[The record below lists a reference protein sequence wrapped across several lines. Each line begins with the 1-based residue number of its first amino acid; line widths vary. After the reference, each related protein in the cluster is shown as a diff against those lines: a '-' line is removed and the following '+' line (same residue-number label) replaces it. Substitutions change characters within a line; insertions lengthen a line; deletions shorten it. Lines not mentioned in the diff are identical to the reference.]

1 MYDPPRRP
9 SGKLPASLAPAI
21 AIARLAQVPRLCD
34 QEAIGQVVVRSVRL
48 LAVTSRKGRDPLPH
62 LVQRFAS
69 IEAAQTFIAFAD
81 RLGTCWPERVTVLRP
96 CCGLLS
102 PDEATIAALATQAMS
117 GNRDG
122 FAGQLAGLVRPDRH
136 DGLFDLAVR
145 MVASM
150 QAGGLPDEGY
160 WSGG

>member
-1 MYDPPRRP
+1 MHDPLPRPAGRQ
-9 SGKLPASLAPAI
+9 PASLAPAI
-21 AIARLAQVPRLCD
+21 TIARLAQVPSLCD
-34 QEAIGQVVVRSVRL
+34 QAAIGQVVVRSVRL

-102 PDEATIAALATQAMS
+102 PDEVTIAALAVQARS

-122 FAGQLAGLVRPDRH
+122 FSRQLAGLVKPDRH

-145 MVASM
+145 MVASIEV
-150 QAGGLPDEGY
+150 GGLPDEGY
-160 WSGG
+160 GSRG